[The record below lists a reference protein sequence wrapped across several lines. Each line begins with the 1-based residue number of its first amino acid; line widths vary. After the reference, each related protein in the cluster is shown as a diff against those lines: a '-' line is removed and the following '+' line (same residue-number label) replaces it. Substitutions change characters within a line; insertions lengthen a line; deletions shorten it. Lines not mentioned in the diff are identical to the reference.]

1 MESPNKFAL
10 HSAISSNDLPLIT
23 SIIQSDPTSV
33 NLIDDKVTIVQN
45 ALDNVNHRQFITTGA
60 AEGQKRCLKSKKI
73 LERYLAQTPYGCNA
87 CGAGPQVL
95 SLCNGCKIRGYC
107 NRECQLK
114 DWKTH
119 KKVCGKEE
127 IVWNVLTAEETVVG
141 SGKKKGK
148 GKKGKKK

>member
-1 MESPNKFAL
+1 M
-10 HSAISSNDLPLIT
+10 
-23 SIIQSDPTSV
+23 
-33 NLIDDKVTIVQN
+33 IVQN

-60 AEGQKRCLKSKKI
+60 AEGQKRCLKSKKL

-95 SLCNGCKIRGYC
+95 SLCNGCKVRGYC

-127 IVWNVLTAEETVVG
+127 VRSRLRAQQRAGTGNTIITAVIRLRWKLWYKRPIG
-141 SGKKKGK
+141 FLRLANF
-148 GKKGKKK
+148 